1 MLNLTKLEKEKI
13 LKYLYKNYQNINFDN
28 IDKDDFFKKN
38 TGLNFFEKEEL
49 LLAVSSLVFED
60 LDKNFL
66 KETKSNIN
74 KITKTNDKI
83 SFLLNKRFQLE
94 ARNKNLIKKIFIH
107 LIRNNNSNKVL
118 NYIYSVA
125 DIIWKISSDRSVDFN
140 YYTKRLILS
149 SVYLKILILIFYR
162 DNLTNKDIE
171 LEIQKSL
178 EHIKLVSQ
186 FKIKFNFLKNVKEF
200 FSLFLFKKLVAVFK
214 LF

>member
-13 LKYLYKNYQNINFDN
+13 LKYFYKNYQNINFDN

-162 DNLTNKDIE
+162 DNLTEKEIE

-200 FSLFLFKKLVAVFK
+200 FSLFSIQKAGRGF
-214 LF
+214 

>member
-13 LKYLYKNYQNINFDN
+13 LKYFYKNYQNINFDN

-38 TGLNFFEKEEL
+38 TRLNFFEKEEL

-94 ARNKNLIKKIFIH
+94 ARNNNLIKKIFIH
-107 LIRNNNSNKVL
+107 LIKNNNSNKVL

-162 DNLTNKDIE
+162 DNLTDKDIE
-171 LEIQKSL
+171 VEIQKSL

-200 FSLFLFKKLVAVFK
+200 FSLFSIQKAGRGF
-214 LF
+214 

>member
-13 LKYLYKNYQNINFDN
+13 LKYFYKNYQNINFDN

-38 TGLNFFEKEEL
+38 TRLNFFEKEEL

-162 DNLTNKDIE
+162 DNLTEKDIE

-200 FSLFLFKKLVAVFK
+200 FSLFSIQKAGRGF
-214 LF
+214 

>member
-1 MLNLTKLEKEKI
+1 MINLNKLEKEKI
-13 LKYLYKNYQNINFDN
+13 LKYFYKNYQNINLDH
-28 IDKDDFFKKN
+28 IDKDDFFQKN
-38 TGLNFFEKEEL
+38 TGLNFFENEEL

-94 ARNKNLIKKIFIH
+94 KRNKNLIKKIFIH
-107 LIRNNNSNKVL
+107 LIKNNNPNKVL

-125 DIIWKISSDRSVDFN
+125 DIIWKISNDRSVDFN

-171 LEIQKSL
+171 VEIQKSL
-178 EHIKLVSQ
+178 EHIKLLSQ

-200 FSLFLFKKLVAVFK
+200 FSFFSMQKVGRGF
-214 LF
+214 

>member
-1 MLNLTKLEKEKI
+1 MLNLNKLEKEKI
-13 LKYLYKNYQNINFDN
+13 LKYFYKNYQNINFDN
-28 IDKDDFFKKN
+28 IDKDDFFQKN

-94 ARNKNLIKKIFIH
+94 KRNKNLIKKIFIH
-107 LIRNNNSNKVL
+107 LIKNNNPNKVL

-125 DIIWKISSDRSVDFN
+125 DIIWKISNDRSVDFN

-162 DNLTNKDIE
+162 DNLTDKDIE
-171 LEIQKSL
+171 VEIQKSL
-178 EHIKLVSQ
+178 EHIKLLSQ

-200 FSLFLFKKLVAVFK
+200 FSFFSMQKVGRGF
-214 LF
+214 

>member
-162 DNLTNKDIE
+162 DNLTEKDIE

-200 FSLFLFKKLVAVFK
+200 FSLFSIQKAGRGF
-214 LF
+214 

>member
-13 LKYLYKNYQNINFDN
+13 LKYFYKNYQNINFDN

-38 TGLNFFEKEEL
+38 TRLNFFEKEEL

-74 KITKTNDKI
+74 KITKTNEKI

-162 DNLTNKDIE
+162 DNLTEKDIE

-200 FSLFLFKKLVAVFK
+200 FSLFSIQKAGRGF
-214 LF
+214 

>member
-13 LKYLYKNYQNINFDN
+13 LKYFYKNYQNINFDN

-107 LIRNNNSNKVL
+107 LIKNNNSNKVL

-162 DNLTNKDIE
+162 DNLTEKDIE

-200 FSLFLFKKLVAVFK
+200 FSLFSIQKAGRGF
-214 LF
+214 

>member
-13 LKYLYKNYQNINFDN
+13 LKYFYKNYQNINFDN

-107 LIRNNNSNKVL
+107 LIKNNNSNKVL

-162 DNLTNKDIE
+162 DNLTEKEIE

-200 FSLFLFKKLVAVFK
+200 FSLFSIQKAGRGF
-214 LF
+214 

>member
-13 LKYLYKNYQNINFDN
+13 LKYFYKNYQNINFDN

-162 DNLTNKDIE
+162 DNLTEKDIE

-178 EHIKLVSQ
+178 EYIKLVSQ

-200 FSLFLFKKLVAVFK
+200 FSFFSIQKAGRGF
-214 LF
+214 

>member
-13 LKYLYKNYQNINFDN
+13 LKYFYKNYQNINFDN

-83 SFLLNKRFQLE
+83 SFLLKKRFQLE

-107 LIRNNNSNKVL
+107 LIKNNNSNKVL

-162 DNLTNKDIE
+162 DNLTDKDIE
-171 LEIQKSL
+171 VEIQKSL

-200 FSLFLFKKLVAVFK
+200 FSLFSIQKAGRGF
-214 LF
+214 

>member
-13 LKYLYKNYQNINFDN
+13 LKYFYKNYQNINFDN

-149 SVYLKILILIFYR
+149 SIYLKVLILIFYR
-162 DNLTNKDIE
+162 DNLTEKDIE

-200 FSLFLFKKLVAVFK
+200 FSLFSIQKAGRGF
-214 LF
+214 

>member
-13 LKYLYKNYQNINFDN
+13 LKYFYKNYQNINFDN

-38 TGLNFFEKEEL
+38 TRLNFFEKEEL

-162 DNLTNKDIE
+162 DNLTEKDIE

-178 EHIKLVSQ
+178 EYIKLVSQ

-200 FSLFLFKKLVAVFK
+200 FSLFSIQKAGRGF
-214 LF
+214 

>member
-1 MLNLTKLEKEKI
+1 MLNLTELEKEKI
-13 LKYLYKNYQNINFDN
+13 LKYFYKNYQNINFDN

-38 TGLNFFEKEEL
+38 TRLNFFEKEEL

-162 DNLTNKDIE
+162 DNLTEKDIE

-200 FSLFLFKKLVAVFK
+200 FSLFSIQKAGRGF
-214 LF
+214 

>member
-1 MLNLTKLEKEKI
+1 MLNLTKLEKEEI
-13 LKYLYKNYQNINFDN
+13 LKYFYKNYQNINFDN

-38 TGLNFFEKEEL
+38 TRLNFFEKEEL

-107 LIRNNNSNKVL
+107 LIKNNNSNKVL

-162 DNLTNKDIE
+162 DNLTEKDIE

-200 FSLFLFKKLVAVFK
+200 FSLFSIQKAGRGF
-214 LF
+214 

>member
-13 LKYLYKNYQNINFDN
+13 LKYFYKNYQNINFDN

-38 TGLNFFEKEEL
+38 TRLNFFEKEEL
-49 LLAVSSLVFED
+49 LLAVGSLVFED

-162 DNLTNKDIE
+162 DNLTEKDIE

-200 FSLFLFKKLVAVFK
+200 FSLFSIQKAGRGF
-214 LF
+214 

>member
-13 LKYLYKNYQNINFDN
+13 LKYFYKNYQNINFDN

-38 TGLNFFEKEEL
+38 TRLNFFEKEEL

-149 SVYLKILILIFYR
+149 SIYLKVLILIFYR
-162 DNLTNKDIE
+162 DNLTDKDIE
-171 LEIQKSL
+171 VEIQKSL

-200 FSLFLFKKLVAVFK
+200 FSLFSIQKAGRGF
-214 LF
+214 

>member
-13 LKYLYKNYQNINFDN
+13 LKYFYKNYQNINFDN

-38 TGLNFFEKEEL
+38 TRLNFFEKEEL

-107 LIRNNNSNKVL
+107 LIKNNNSNKVL

-162 DNLTNKDIE
+162 DNLTEKDIE

-178 EHIKLVSQ
+178 KHIKLVSQ

-200 FSLFLFKKLVAVFK
+200 FSLFSIQKAGRGF
-214 LF
+214 

>member
-60 LDKNFL
+60 LDKNFV

-94 ARNKNLIKKIFIH
+94 ARNNNLIKKIFIH
-107 LIRNNNSNKVL
+107 LIKNNNSNKLL

-162 DNLTNKDIE
+162 DNLTDKDIE
-171 LEIQKSL
+171 VEIQKSL

-200 FSLFLFKKLVAVFK
+200 FSLFSIQKAGRGF
-214 LF
+214 

>member
-13 LKYLYKNYQNINFDN
+13 LKYFYKNYQNINFDN

-38 TGLNFFEKEEL
+38 TRLNFFEKEEL
-49 LLAVSSLVFED
+49 LLAVSSLIFED

-107 LIRNNNSNKVL
+107 LIKNNNSNKLL

-162 DNLTNKDIE
+162 DNLTEKDIE

-200 FSLFLFKKLVAVFK
+200 FSLFSIQKAGRGF
-214 LF
+214 

>member
-13 LKYLYKNYQNINFDN
+13 LKYFYKNYQNINFDN

-38 TGLNFFEKEEL
+38 TRLNFFEKEEL

-125 DIIWKISSDRSVDFN
+125 DITWKISSDRSVDFN

-162 DNLTNKDIE
+162 DNLTDKDIE
-171 LEIQKSL
+171 VEIQKSL

-200 FSLFLFKKLVAVFK
+200 FSLFSIQKAGRGF
-214 LF
+214 

>member
-1 MLNLTKLEKEKI
+1 MLNLTKLEKEEI
-13 LKYLYKNYQNINFDN
+13 LKYFYKNYQNINFDN

-38 TGLNFFEKEEL
+38 TRLNFFEKEEL

-162 DNLTNKDIE
+162 DNLTDKDIE

-200 FSLFLFKKLVAVFK
+200 FSLFSIQKAGRGF
-214 LF
+214 

>member
-13 LKYLYKNYQNINFDN
+13 LKYFYKNYQNINFDN

-94 ARNKNLIKKIFIH
+94 ARNNNLIKKIFIH
-107 LIRNNNSNKVL
+107 LIKNNNSNKLL

-162 DNLTNKDIE
+162 DNLTDKDIE
-171 LEIQKSL
+171 VEIQKSL

-200 FSLFLFKKLVAVFK
+200 FGLFSIQKAGRGF
-214 LF
+214 

>member
-1 MLNLTKLEKEKI
+1 MLNLTKLEKEEI
-13 LKYLYKNYQNINFDN
+13 LKYFYKNYQNINFDN

-38 TGLNFFEKEEL
+38 TRLNFFEKEEL

-60 LDKNFL
+60 LGKNFL

-162 DNLTNKDIE
+162 DNLTEKDIE

-200 FSLFLFKKLVAVFK
+200 FSLFSIQKAGRGF
-214 LF
+214 

>member
-13 LKYLYKNYQNINFDN
+13 LKYFYKNYQNINFDN

-38 TGLNFFEKEEL
+38 TRLNFFEKEEL

-162 DNLTNKDIE
+162 DNLTEKDIE

-200 FSLFLFKKLVAVFK
+200 FSFFSIQKAGRGF
-214 LF
+214 

>member
-13 LKYLYKNYQNINFDN
+13 LKYFYKNYQNINFDN

-38 TGLNFFEKEEL
+38 TRLNFFEKEEL

-162 DNLTNKDIE
+162 DNLTDKDIE
-171 LEIQKSL
+171 VEIQKSL

-200 FSLFLFKKLVAVFK
+200 FSFFSIQKAGRGF
-214 LF
+214 

>member
-1 MLNLTKLEKEKI
+1 MLNLNKSEKEKI
-13 LKYLYKNYQNINFDN
+13 LKYFYKNYQNINLDH
-28 IDKDDFFKKN
+28 IDKDDFFQKN

-94 ARNKNLIKKIFIH
+94 KRNKNLIKKIFIH
-107 LIRNNNSNKVL
+107 LIKNNNPNKVL

-125 DIIWKISSDRSVDFN
+125 DIIWKISNDRSVDFN

-162 DNLTNKDIE
+162 DNLTDKDIE
-171 LEIQKSL
+171 VEIQKSL

-200 FSLFLFKKLVAVFK
+200 FSFFSMQKVGRGF
-214 LF
+214 

>member
-107 LIRNNNSNKVL
+107 LIKNNNSNKVL

-162 DNLTNKDIE
+162 DNLTDKDIE

-200 FSLFLFKKLVAVFK
+200 FSFFSIQKAGRGF
-214 LF
+214 

>member
-162 DNLTNKDIE
+162 DNLTDKDIE
-171 LEIQKSL
+171 VEIQKSL

-200 FSLFLFKKLVAVFK
+200 FSLFSMQKTGRGF
-214 LF
+214 